1 MKREVSEAIA
11 AIGKGPLREE
21 LIQLH
26 VVPLFS
32 RVLARGSSY
41 LANHSLGRPL
51 DVMAEDVAEATGLW
65 YGMMDKAWDA
75 WLAEQEAFRVRIATL
90 IGAPS
95 ATCVVPKTSAGQGL
109 RTVLNAL
116 PGTPRVVTTR
126 GEFDS
131 IDVILKQYAML
142 EQIAIRWIEPDRRGE
157 FHLEALIDAVRAG
170 TDLVVVSQTM
180 FMTGQILSDLND
192 LAEACHR
199 NGALLLVDSYHAI
212 GVIPVDVGHMNA
224 DFMIGGSYKYLR
236 GGPGACFLYISPQAL
251 EKELRP
257 LDIGWFA
264 NTNSFAYRRPDPP
277 VLKTGGNAFLEST
290 PPVLPYYQA
299 RSGQEFVLAMG
310 VERLRAYS
318 LAQLRCL
325 RTYLQQEGITD
336 LVGGDEKH
344 GAFLAINSKMAPQI
358 AIKLERKGI
367 HCDARGEWLRFCPD
381 CLTREEELQNAAA
394 TLGRVLREHRAI
406 LGTRHAH

>member
-11 AIGKGPLREE
+11 ALGQGPLREE
-21 LIQLH
+21 LIQRHLT
-26 VVPLFS
+26 PLFS
-32 RVLARGSSY
+32 RVLAGGSSY

-51 DVMAEDVAEATGLW
+51 DVMAEDVAEAIALW
-65 YGMMDKAWDA
+65 YGMMGQAWDA

-90 IGAPS
+90 IGA
-95 ATCVVPKTSAGQGL
+95 ADAGYVVPKTSAGQGL

-131 IDVILKQYAML
+131 IDVILKQYAKL
-142 EQIAIRWIEPDRRGE
+142 NRITIQWIEPDRHGE
-157 FHLEALIDAVRAG
+157 FHLNPLVDAVRTGA
-170 TDLVVVSQTM
+170 DLVVVSQTM
-180 FMTGQILSDLND
+180 FMTGQILSDLNL
-192 LAEACHR
+192 LAEACHQ
-199 NGALLLVDSYHAI
+199 NGVLLLLDSYHAI
-212 GVIPVDVGHMNA
+212 GVIPVDVEHMNA

-264 NTNSFAYRRPDPP
+264 NADSFAYRRPDPP

-290 PPVLPYYQA
+290 PAVLPFYQA

-310 VERLRAYS
+310 VERLRDYS
-318 LAQLRCL
+318 LVQLACL
-325 RTYLQQEGITD
+325 RNYLQQEGIAKF
-336 LVGGDEKH
+336 VGGDEKH
-344 GAFLAINSKMAPQI
+344 GAFLAINSKMASQI
-358 AIKLERKGI
+358 ATSMERKGI
-367 HCDARGEWLRFCPD
+367 HCDARDEWLRFCPD
-381 CLTREEELQNAAA
+381 CLTREEELYNAAV
-394 TLGRVLREHRAI
+394 TLGKVLREEE
-406 LGTRHAH
+406 